1 MGFGNNG
8 KSLLFFLSKMSRS
21 DFMDVARH
29 RNAAG
34 GGHKRD
40 APSRTN
46 VQCRTDG
53 NRTVYT
59 GIMSGPLL
67 EGGPAAPAS
76 RGAQEMGGAAE
87 GRRHISVH
95 SAVCVVNSKAAD
107 TTRNTAVC
115 ADIQ

>member
-1 MGFGNNG
+1 
-8 KSLLFFLSKMSRS
+8 MSCS
-21 DFMDVARH
+21 DFMDVARD
-29 RNAAG
+29 AAG

-67 EGGPAAPAS
+67 KGGPVAPTS

-95 SAVCVVNSKAAD
+95 SAVCVVNSKATY
-107 TTRNTAVC
+107 TTRNTPVC
-115 ADIQ
+115 VDIQ